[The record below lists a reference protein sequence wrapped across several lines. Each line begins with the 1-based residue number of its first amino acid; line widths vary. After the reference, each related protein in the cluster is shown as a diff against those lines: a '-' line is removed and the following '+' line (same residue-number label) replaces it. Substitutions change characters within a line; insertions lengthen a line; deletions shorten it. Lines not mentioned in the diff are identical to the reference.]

1 MMKKNKNSS
10 KAIYSIVGFLDRFP
24 KRCFNYKQICKQL
37 GVVDASGKNHVIK
50 TLKKLN
56 ERKIINEVRKGY
68 FQSISSK
75 SINKGIFIIHRG
87 KTSIILGED
96 EKEIVVSS
104 TQKHKAFSGD
114 LVSYYTYPSRGRRKE
129 EAKIIEI
136 IERKTT
142 TFVGTLK
149 ILNNTRFVIVSKR
162 KANVDFYIKNDN
174 SNAKNGD
181 RVVIELIEW
190 KDTRSPQAK
199 IIDILGK
206 PGENETEIH
215 TILSEYGLTYYFD
228 DQVEKELDKIEE
240 NISKVEERKRED
252 FRKKTTFTIDPK
264 DAKDFDDAI
273 SFDITSEGYEVG
285 IHIADVSHYVK
296 PNTKLDTEAYNR
308 GTSVYLVDRV
318 VPMLPEKLS
327 NNICSLRPKEDKLT
341 FSAVFTLDINGKI
354 LKQKFCRTIINS
366 DYRLSYEEAQ
376 HIIENKQEIIPQE
389 LTIDKKEKKIERNL
403 IEAITT
409 IHIISKK
416 LRKER
421 LKKGAILFDK
431 EEIKFLLDKHKKPI
445 QVYIKSSKDSNK
457 LIEEF
462 MLLANKKVS
471 EFISKKDNKK
481 TFVFRI
487 HEEPQQ
493 EKIIELKKI
502 SKKFGY
508 DLNIKNKQKTLE
520 SINKLLKEIKGKKEQ
535 NFLDTLAIR
544 SMSKAIYSTNNIG
557 HYGLSFDYYTH
568 FTSPIRRYPDIIAHR
583 LLQHYLDRKKSTD
596 KNQIEEKMKH
606 CTVKEILA
614 TKAERQSI
622 KFMQVV
628 YISKEIGNIFKGVIS
643 GVVERGIYVEINKNK
658 CEGMVN
664 IRNFPKGYFLY
675 NESNYSF
682 EDEQQKLIF
691 QLGDSVFIEV
701 INADIIKRHI
711 DFKLIGHS

>member
-10 KAIYSIVGFLDRFP
+10 KAIFSIVGFLDRFP

-114 LVSYYTYPSRGRRKE
+114 LVSYYIYPSRGRRKE

-149 ILNNTRFVIVSKR
+149 ILNNTRFVIVSNR

-181 RVVIELIEW
+181 RVVIEFIEW
-190 KDTRSPQAK
+190 KDTKSPRAK
-199 IIDILGK
+199 IINILGK

-215 TILSEYGLTYYFD
+215 TILSEYGLPYHFD
-228 DQVEKELDKIEE
+228 VQVEKELDKIEE
-240 NISKVEERKRED
+240 NISKVEETKRED

-327 NNICSLRPKEDKLT
+327 NNICSLKPKEDKLT

-354 LKQKFCRTIINS
+354 LKEKFCRTIINS

-376 HIIENKQEIIPQE
+376 HIIDNKQEIIPQE

-431 EEIKFLLDKHKKPI
+431 EEIKFLLDKNKKPI

-643 GVVERGIYVEINKNK
+643 GVVERGVYVEINKNK